1 MAITNQDKPTA
12 GVPQTELN
20 VGSGF
25 NLLVGGAYRLIIGAL
40 GAAGMTNTSKVSIGE
55 TWATVSTT
63 WASET
68 RSWLAVSQLFTN
80 ISTGIAGF
88 LWSIKRTPWTETTP
102 WLSNNGVTNISKP

>member
-40 GAAGMTNTSKVSIGE
+40 NATAGMTNSSKVSIGE
-55 TWATVSTT
+55 TWATIPTT
-63 WASET
+63 YAAET
-68 RSWLAVSQLFTN
+68 RTWIAVSQLFTN
-80 ISTGIAGF
+80 PSKPST
-88 LWSIKRTPWTETTP
+88 S
-102 WLSNNGVTNISKP
+102 VTNESKPV